1 MKNRM
6 KVLACIF
13 AAAITVVGCE
23 GLGGGAEPT
32 PEVVELNLGDN
43 TGTAATEAT
52 DGTPTE
58 EVVEDEP
65 VPDGMYRSELTNE
78 IISEDLKDQRPVAIM
93 VDNETYAFPHI
104 GLNKADVVY
113 EIMNSTANGRI
124 TRLMCLVKDWK
135 NIEQF
140 GSVRSTRPTNFML
153 AGDWN
158 AILCHDGGPVIY
170 INSFVAKDYT
180 DNLSGGF
187 ARFSN
192 GKATEFTEYVTSN
205 DYTNPSTG
213 KSYDGLV
220 KRVKDAGYSETYNS
234 YYSGSSDFKFAK
246 GGNRKLDDSNDDC
259 TYVKLPMQ
267 HTGSELKYNEETGTY
282 DYYVYG
288 DPHTDPLDGD
298 KILSFKNVILQKAD
312 FTQLDD
318 HGYLIYNIIVGEPW
332 DGYYCTNGKC
342 EEIMWAKV
350 AEEGNTYY
358 SVKDSGDPLEINT
371 GKTYICLV
379 PDDQWN
385 DIVIK

>member
-32 PEVVELNLGDN
+32 PEVVELNLGDPTGN
-43 TGTAATEAT
+43 TETEVT
-52 DGTPTE
+52 DGNPADE
-58 EVVEDEP
+58 EVEDEP

-113 EIMNSTANGRI
+113 EVMNSTANGRI

-192 GKATEFTEYVTSN
+192 GKATEFTEYVTYGGYKNPKTGKTYAGLASRIAKEGLSTTYN
-205 DYTNPSTG
+205 GYYQGQGFRFSSTDYTP
-213 KSYDGLV
+213 
-220 KRVKDAGYSETYNS
+220 AGTAASRIALPFPHNSSQLAYN
-234 YYSGSSDFKFAK
+234 AA
-246 GGNRKLDDSNDDC
+246 
-259 TYVKLPMQ
+259 
-267 HTGSELKYNEETGTY
+267 TGTY
-282 DYYVYG
+282 DYYEYG
-288 DPHTDPLDGD
+288 SAHKDAALGIQTT
-298 KILSFKNVILQKAD
+298 FKNVILISCSYVK
-312 FTQLDD
+312 LDKN
-318 HGYLIYNIIVGEPW
+318 GYLVYNILGNGP
-332 DGYYCTNGKC
+332 GYYITNGSC
-342 EEIMWAKV
+342 
-350 AEEGNTYY
+350 T
-358 SVKDSGDPLEINT
+358 PINWSKNADCAHT
-371 GKTYICLV
+371 VYTNAAGAMINLNPGKTYIAIV
-379 PDDQWN
+379 PSDVWN
-385 DIVIK
+385 QVVIQ